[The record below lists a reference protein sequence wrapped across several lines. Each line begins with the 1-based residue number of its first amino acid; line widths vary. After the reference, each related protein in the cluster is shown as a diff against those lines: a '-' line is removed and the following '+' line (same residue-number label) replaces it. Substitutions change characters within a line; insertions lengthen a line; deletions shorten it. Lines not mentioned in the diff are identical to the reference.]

1 MNNNPKTFV
10 KNNNLAQVKYSKLR
24 DGFLSINLLISET
37 IHNTISFYI
46 TFIICAIILL
56 IISLLS
62 FVVPPISALLIPFLG
77 IIGPMLIL
85 LFIQRTV
92 GYIFNTGKV
101 LNVWRG
107 LPTWDSIFK
116 YQMKD
121 HNVFQNAKFKFNM
134 YKAILKTN
142 PVINVSV
149 A

>member
-1 MNNNPKTFV
+1 MINNPKTFV

-24 DGFLSINLLISET
+24 NGILSINLLFSKMI
-37 IHNTISFYI
+37 NDTISFFITYI
-46 TFIICAIILL
+46 VCTIIIIVLTFLSFSFAPIGTLL
-56 IISLLS
+56 IAALSVIAPLL
-62 FVVPPISALLIPFLG
+62 LG
-77 IIGPMLIL
+77 FMIKN
-85 LFIQRTV
+85 V
-92 GYIFNTGKV
+92 AGYIFNTGKA

-134 YKAILKTN
+134 YKAILKTD
-142 PVINVSV
+142 PDINVFI